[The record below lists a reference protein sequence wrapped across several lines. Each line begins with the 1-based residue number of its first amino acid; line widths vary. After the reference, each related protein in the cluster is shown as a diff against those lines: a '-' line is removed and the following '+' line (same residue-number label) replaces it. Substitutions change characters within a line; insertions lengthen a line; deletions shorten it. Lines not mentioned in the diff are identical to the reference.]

1 MLVTPGV
8 PLRLQVRAVERPV
21 VKVAKINLPPKPKTK
36 KSKRAKVAAME
47 LKTKLRRRAHH
58 YRVLAA
64 IAELIPRDADVD
76 GHAKGTLR
84 DEDIVGHARGVSG
97 KDVIR
102 ALMHW
107 QRWRVLWLWWKG
119 ARTRDI
125 RFDRGL
131 VEKILA
137 TWAEEP
143 RKVLDLLREHRAQ
156 REAVAPWPRVPRE
169 GIQVVNATGDQ
180 LTA

>member
-1 MLVTPGV
+1 M
-8 PLRLQVRAVERPV
+8 QVKAVERPAVQPRPV
-21 VKVAKINLPPKPKTK
+21 VKAAEVNLPPKPKPQ
-36 KSKRAKVAAME
+36 KSKRSKLEAHE

-64 IAELIPRDADVD
+64 IAELIPSAADVD

-84 DEDIVGHARGVSG
+84 DKDIAGHATGVSG
-97 KDVIR
+97 KDVVR
-102 ALMHW
+102 AFMYW

-119 ARTRDI
+119 KKTRDI

-143 RKVLDLLREHRAQ
+143 EKVLDILRPHKAE
-156 REAVAPWPRVPRE
+156 REAIAPWPRVPRDAHLPTE
-169 GIQVVNATGDQ
+169 ILQ
-180 LTA
+180 